1 MEQHVLWDLYC
12 FQCSMQFEKRS
23 LYDLHQLIIHNY
35 KSKVETVI
43 KSEPAETNVSN
54 IQSEQVESQAF
65 IKNVSKE
72 KKLYK
77 CKICDY
83 SHTLKGSL
91 KKHIA
96 FFHEGKKPFKCESC

>member
-43 KSEPAETNVSN
+43 KSEPADTNVSN
-54 IQSEQVESQAF
+54 IQSDV
-65 IKNVSKE
+65 VKE
-72 KKLYK
+72 KKLHK
-77 CKICDY
+77 CRICDY
-83 SHTLKGSL
+83 SHTLKKSL
-91 KKHIA
+91 KKQGL
-96 FFHEGKKPFKCESC
+96 E